1 MTPCLRKPAKPSLGQ
16 AVLGALVVIPLFIT
30 GCARSGPPTP
40 GFLLQAQ
47 SSLSQAT
54 EAYLAGDSRRATIEL
69 SRARSLSQRS
79 GQAPLLARIEL
90 AQCAAQVASL
100 YWQPCVAFAPL
111 ARDSGIE
118 EQAYHRYLLGSLTP
132 ADLRLLPAVHQPVA
146 RALLEKPADASKVI
160 AQINAVEQPL
170 SRLVAFSVLLR
181 SGWPV
186 ESLWP
191 SAVKTAERQGW
202 RRPLLAWLELG
213 ITNSRSQGN
222 EDMAQQLARQ
232 RDRILGTKSQNQ

>member
-1 MTPCLRKPAKPSLGQ
+1 MTLCLRKTAKPSLGR
-16 AVLGALVVIPLFIT
+16 AVLGALVLIPLFLT

-40 GFLLQAQ
+40 SFLLQAQ

-69 SRARSLSQRS
+69 SRARSYSQRS

-90 AQCAAQVASL
+90 TQCAAQVASL
-100 YWQPCVAFAPL
+100 QWGPCEAFAPL
-111 ARDSGIE
+111 AQDSGLE
-118 EQAYHRYLLGSLTP
+118 EQAYHRYLLGSITP
-132 ADLRLLPAVHQPVA
+132 ADLRLLPGVHQPVA
-146 RALLEKPADASKVI
+146 QALLEKPADASKVI

-170 SRLVAFSVLLR
+170 SRLIAFSVLLR
-181 SGWPV
+181 YGWPV

-191 SAVKTAERQGW
+191 SAVQTAEGQGW
-202 RRPLLAWLELG
+202 RRPLLAWLALG
-213 ITNSRSQGN
+213 IANSQSQGN
-222 EDMAQQLARQ
+222 GELADRLTRQ